1 MQIPLQITFRDIS
14 HSDFVEKRIYDK
26 VENLKKYSEKI
37 TFCRVTVTAPLRQ
50 HHKGKL
56 YHVSIDIRLPGKKI
70 VVARDTGNPNH
81 DNVYVAIRDAFE
93 AARRQLKKLVR
104 QKRNRYQR
112 TSKTT
117 IPEIL

>member
-1 MQIPLQITFRDIS
+1 MQVPLQITFRDIS

-26 VENLKKYSEKI
+26 VGKLKKYSEKI
-37 TFCRVTVTAPLRQ
+37 IFCRVIVTAPPRQ
-50 HHKGKL
+50 HHKGKI

-70 VVARDTGNPNH
+70 VVARDPGNPSH
-81 DNVYVAIRDAFE
+81 DNGYIAIRDAFE

-112 TSKTT
+112 ISKTT
-117 IPEIL
+117 TLEVA

>member
-1 MQIPLQITFRDIS
+1 VI
-14 HSDFVEKRIYDK
+14 
-26 VENLKKYSEKI
+26 
-37 TFCRVTVTAPLRQ
+37 VTAPPRQ
-50 HHKGKL
+50 HHKGKI

-70 VVARDTGNPNH
+70 VVARDPGNPSH
-81 DNVYVAIRDAFE
+81 DNGYIAIRDAFE

-112 TSKTT
+112 TPKTT

>member
-1 MQIPLQITFRDIS
+1 VI
-14 HSDFVEKRIYDK
+14 
-26 VENLKKYSEKI
+26 
-37 TFCRVTVTAPLRQ
+37 VTAPPRQ

-56 YHVSIDIRLPGKKI
+56 YHVSIDIRLPGRKI
-70 VVARDTGNPNH
+70 VVARDPGNPSH
-81 DNVYVAIRDAFE
+81 DNVYITIRNAFE

-112 TSKTT
+112 TPKTT

>member
-1 MQIPLQITFRDIS
+1 VI
-14 HSDFVEKRIYDK
+14 
-26 VENLKKYSEKI
+26 
-37 TFCRVTVTAPLRQ
+37 VTAPLRQ

-56 YHVSIDIRLPGKKI
+56 YHVSIDIRSPGKKI
-70 VVARDTGNPNH
+70 VVARDPGNPSH
-81 DNVYVAIRDAFE
+81 DNVYIAIRDAFE
-93 AARRQLKKLVR
+93 VARRQLKTLVR